1 MKQKKILKNNKRT
14 QKYLEKL
21 PNIYIVGCWARWGA
35 RQYKLESIQ
44 PWVNPG
50 TKEIERIPYVW
61 NYNDHNGAADQYELI
76 PIYYVTTGIIR
87 GCTFEK
93 GLAEWI
99 AKKLNEEDDKKLKN
113 APLYLFNLTNS

>member
-1 MKQKKILKNNKRT
+1 MKQKEILKNNKKT
-14 QKYLEKL
+14 QKYLETL
-21 PNIYIVGCWARWGA
+21 PNIYIVGCWAKWGV
-35 RQYKLESIQ
+35 RRYKLESIR

-61 NYNDHNGAADQYELI
+61 NYDSHNGWADQYELV

-93 GLAEWI
+93 GLAEWV
-99 AKKLNEEDDKKLKN
+99 AKKLNEEDDKKLKD
-113 APLYLFNLTNS
+113 ALSTCLILTNS